1 MVDLS
6 HTLFERA
13 RALIPGGVNSPVRAG
28 KSVEIILPFIAAAEG
43 CHIRDVEGNEY
54 IDYVGSWGPMIL
66 GHRHPEVIEAV
77 HKQLD
82 RGTSYGAS
90 TELEIEMAELIVN
103 LVPSI
108 EMIRMVNS
116 GTEAAMSAIRLAR
129 GFTGRDKIIKF
140 DGCYHGHSDG
150 LLVSAGSG
158 LATLGIPGSP
168 GVPVDFAKHTLSLP
182 FNDIN
187 AVETVFDSIGE
198 DIAAVI
204 VEPIAG
210 NMGLV
215 PPKAGFLEGLRKI
228 TLEHGS
234 LLIFDEVISGFR
246 AAAGG
251 AQELYGVSPDITC
264 LGKIIGGGLPVGAY
278 GGTKSIMSRMAPEG
292 DIYQAGTLSGNPL
305 AMAAGIATLNI
316 LKRAGIYD
324 ELEKKSLRLFSGLQQ
339 AADTAG
345 IPVTVNRV
353 GSMGTMFFS
362 SGPVID
368 FATAKATDQAAFSRF
383 FRGMLAR
390 GVYLAPSAFETT
402 FISLAHGDDAIDET
416 IRKASELMSSPEMS
430 PQGKTARPGV
440 I

>member
-1 MVDLS
+1 MVVSS

-13 RALIPGGVNSPVRAG
+13 RGFIPGGVNSPVRAG
-28 KSVEIILPFIAAAEG
+28 KSVNMILPFIAAAEG
-43 CHIRDVEGNEY
+43 CHIRDVEGNDY

-90 TELEIEMAELIVN
+90 TELEIEMAQLIVDF
-103 LVPSI
+103 VPSI

-129 GFTGRDKIIKF
+129 GFTGRDNVIKF

-168 GVPVDFAKHTLSLP
+168 GVPADFAKHTLSLP
-182 FNDIN
+182 FNDID
-187 AVETVFDSIGE
+187 AVKMVFDTIGN

-228 TLEHGS
+228 TQKHGS

-246 AAAGG
+246 AAPGG
-251 AQELYGVSPDITC
+251 AQQRYNISPDITC

-278 GGTKSIMSRMAPEG
+278 GGTRAIMSRMAPEG

-316 LKRAGIYD
+316 LKRPGIYD
-324 ELEKKSLRLFSGLQQ
+324 ELERKGARLFTGLKQ

-345 IPVTVNRV
+345 IPVTVNQV

-362 SGPVID
+362 STPVTD
-368 FATAKATDQAAFSRF
+368 FATAKAADQKAFSRF
-383 FRGMLAR
+383 FRGMLTR

-402 FISLAHGDDAIDET
+402 FISRAHGDDVIDET
-416 IRKASELMSSPEMS
+416 IRKALEVLSSPEMKAA
-430 PQGKTARPGV
+430 G
-440 I
+440 

>member
-1 MVDLS
+1 MVVSS

-28 KSVEIILPFIAAAEG
+28 KSVNIILPFIAAAEG
-43 CHIRDVEGNEY
+43 CHIWDVEGNDY

-90 TELEIEMAELIVN
+90 TELEIEMAQLIVDF
-103 LVPSI
+103 VPSI

-129 GFTGRDKIIKF
+129 GFTGRDNVIKF

-168 GVPVDFAKHTLSLP
+168 GVPADFAKHTLSLP
-182 FNDIN
+182 FNDID
-187 AVETVFDSIGE
+187 AVETVFDAIGD

-215 PPKAGFLEGLRKI
+215 PPKAGFLEGLREI
-228 TLEHGS
+228 TRKHGS

-251 AQELYGVSPDITC
+251 AQQRYNISPDITC

-278 GGTKSIMSRMAPEG
+278 GGTRAIMSRMAPEG

-316 LKRAGIYD
+316 LKRPGIYD
-324 ELEKKSLRLFSGLQQ
+324 ELERKGARLFSGLKQ
-339 AADTAG
+339 AANTAG
-345 IPVTVNRV
+345 IPVTINRV

-362 SGPVID
+362 PTPVTD
-368 FATAKATDQAAFSRF
+368 FATAKASDQGAFSRF
-383 FRGMLAR
+383 FRGMLTR

-402 FISLAHGDDAIDET
+402 FISKAHGDDVIDET
-416 IRKASELMSSPEMS
+416 IRKALEVLSSPEMKVA
-430 PQGKTARPGV
+430 G
-440 I
+440 